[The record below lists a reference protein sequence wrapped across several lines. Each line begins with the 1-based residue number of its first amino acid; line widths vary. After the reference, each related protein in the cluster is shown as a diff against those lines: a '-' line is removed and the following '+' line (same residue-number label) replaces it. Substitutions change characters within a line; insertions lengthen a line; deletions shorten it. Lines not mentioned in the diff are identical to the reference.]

1 MARTKYHISLSEDE
15 RQRLQKIVDDDTSD
29 TRSVLRAK
37 VLLMS
42 DTKSYTVL
50 EMAEALE
57 TTHTTV
63 QNIRTEYAKNGLD
76 ATLDRKE
83 RIVSTETRRINDA
96 VIGEILK
103 LLEETPPKGR
113 KHWSLRLLCEE
124 SVERGLIDHISPATM
139 RSVLKRFN
147 IALR

>member
-1 MARTKYHISLSEDE
+1 MAKTKYHISLSDE
-15 RQRLQKIVDDDTSD
+15 EKSKLQQIVDEGTAHQKTSD
-29 TRSVLRAK
+29 LNQH
-37 VLLMS
+37 
-42 DTKSYTVL
+42 TVL
-50 EMAEALE
+50 EMAEALG

-63 QNIRTEYAKNGLD
+63 QTIRTEYAKNGLE
-76 ATLDRKE
+76 AAIDRKK
-83 RIVSTETRRINDA
+83 RTVSTTTRRINDS

-147 IALR
+147 IELK